1 MPDDTHQ
8 EVRFANKQQMRL
20 INPHASAPEKV
31 DPATSALRAGYYKNA
46 FNGVH
51 PDDLQMALDVFR
63 EGFHQNQFSV
73 PRIRLRI
80 DDGSYVWVHMDVTLR
95 ETLPE
100 GRIFYASYHNISKEV
115 ELEQALEAQ
124 RQKNVEKTLLDTIG
138 RLPSCSVLY
147 INQKDGTLV
156 PKQYSNEYLSLMGFA
171 SEKTDTDC
179 GEIFFH
185 SIHPD
190 DKDGVIKSL
199 GELQED
205 H

>member
-1 MPDDTHQ
+1 
-8 EVRFANKQQMRL
+8 
-20 INPHASAPEKV
+20 
-31 DPATSALRAGYYKNA
+31 
-46 FNGVH
+46 
-51 PDDLQMALDVFR
+51 
-63 EGFHQNQFSV
+63 
-73 PRIRLRI
+73 
-80 DDGSYVWVHMDVTLR
+80 
-95 ETLPE
+95 
-100 GRIFYASYHNISKEV
+100 
-115 ELEQALEAQ
+115 
-124 RQKNVEKTLLDTIG
+124 
-138 RLPSCSVLY
+138 LY

-205 H
+205 AEFHNEVFRVQIKNVLGVIVPPVSMPTLLMMDCR